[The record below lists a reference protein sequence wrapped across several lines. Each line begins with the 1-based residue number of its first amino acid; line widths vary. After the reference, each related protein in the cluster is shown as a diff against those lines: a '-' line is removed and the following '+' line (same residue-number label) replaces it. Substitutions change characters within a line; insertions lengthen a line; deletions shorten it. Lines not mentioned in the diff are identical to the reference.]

1 MNAQRTA
8 EAEME
13 KDGGIERPRTKST
26 KEGKSTEDVESTEE
40 VESAAAIE
48 STSRTSARHPVNKG
62 KGTFKVPSKPKSKN
76 LNSLRKFKG
85 ISHSTNHSSQ
95 DDGEVSISDSDD
107 DISLSELR
115 KKYRGKSQTSN
126 TASMSNTN
134 GTGGTT
140 MSTSAGTSEMLAL
153 MQLMLQQSREQAE
166 KLENDRK
173 EQAEN

>member
-13 KDGGIERPRTKST
+13 KDGGIERPRTKSTKESKST

-76 LNSLRKFKG
+76 LNSLRNSKG

-95 DDGEVSISDSDD
+95 DDGEVSNSDSDD

-115 KKYRGKSQTSN
+115 
-126 TASMSNTN
+126 
-134 GTGGTT
+134 
-140 MSTSAGTSEMLAL
+140 
-153 MQLMLQQSREQAE
+153 
-166 KLENDRK
+166 
-173 EQAEN
+173 